1 MADWDVVIIGGGAA
15 GLSAGAV
22 AAGAGLSCLVL
33 DRMGGGGELMNLG
46 RLEDVG
52 DALTGPDLMARLQE
66 AAMTAGAE
74 LGIAEVT
81 ELARSGAGWRITTD
95 DETHMARAVILAVGL
110 APGRLGIAEED
121 RFEGMG
127 LSHCATCDGPL
138 FAGQPVVVA
147 GGDRWAVA
155 EARELTATG
164 SEVTLVTQDSAAP
177 HAADGFKILP
187 GRVIALEG
195 DPGLEAVLIQPG
207 EGGPPERLAAQGIFI
222 QSGRHPALD
231 FAPVDLAR
239 GADGRL
245 IIDMTLQTNLPNLF
259 AAGDARAGAARNLAQ
274 AMADGKRAAEAA
286 IATLSPLG
294 KSAAS
299 E

>member
-1 MADWDVVIIGGGAA
+1 MANWDVVIIGGGAA
-15 GLSAGAV
+15 GLSAGAAV
-22 AAGAGLSCLVL
+22 AGAGLSCLVL

-46 RLEDVG
+46 TLEDVKG
-52 DALTGPDLMARLQE
+52 SPTGPDLMAQLQE

-81 ELARSGAGWRITTD
+81 ALASTTTGWRITAD
-95 DETHMARAVILAVGL
+95 DEAHEARAVILAIGL
-110 APGRLGIAEED
+110 APGKLGVAEED

-147 GGDRWAVA
+147 GADRWAVA
-155 EARELTATG
+155 EARELAATS
-164 SEVTLVTQDSAAP
+164 SEVTLITQGAIAP
-177 HAADGFKILP
+177 SNANGFRILP

-195 DPGLEAVLIQPG
+195 NAGLDAVVVQPQSG
-207 EGGPPERLAAQGIFI
+207 DAPYRLPAQGIFV

-231 FAPVDLAR
+231 FAPTVLAR
-239 GADGRL
+239 DAGGRL
-245 IIDMTLQTNLPNLF
+245 LTDTALRTNLPHLF
-259 AAGDARAGAARNLAQ
+259 AAGDARANAARTLAE

-286 IATLSPLG
+286 IAALAPLG